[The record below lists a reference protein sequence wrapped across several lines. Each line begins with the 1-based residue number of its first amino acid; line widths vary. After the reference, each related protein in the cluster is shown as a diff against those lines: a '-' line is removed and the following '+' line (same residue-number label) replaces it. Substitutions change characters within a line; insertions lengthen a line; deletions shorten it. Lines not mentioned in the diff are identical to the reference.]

1 MLEQIIYSKKLRKNT
16 GILKKYIN
24 KKLFV
29 SGMFGYSL
37 SNILSCNN
45 IKSHIKFT
53 ESNNLNHNEIAGD
66 FNSNNKN
73 YRSKTT
79 INNKIFI
86 NNNISI
92 KKNNSTSLFKFN
104 IKKNNDINIKKN
116 NSTPLFKFNIKK
128 NNDINIKKNNST
140 PLFKFQK
147 LNKLNEKQNLISIEQ
162 LLINDNI
169 KKIYEGFKIFNIN
182 ITNNNII
189 YFILQ
194 NHHKKSILI
203 TYLIKKY
210 FDLYFY
216 KFTKIESFLKN
227 APSNNKILKNTLK
240 LLYNNNSLKLNEN
253 KNFYKNNL
261 SKKKFDPL
269 IKNINKEFILDKIV
283 ENINSINSKR
293 FFTIN
298 EILKS
303 IKKCDFGSI
312 INNNFCSFLGRVFS
326 FILIEDKTFA
336 VKYFFNIDNIDN
348 LNKINITNNII
359 NTNNKEKYVFLKL
372 EHLIYNEDIQTI
384 YSNYTMA
391 LINNNKYKFQYS
403 NYILPFFLDKIFT
416 DNKYFKYYF
425 SIFNNTFIKN
435 TPDSFIRCILN
446 KNSTENSNYIN
457 KIHNL
462 FFSYDIPDIF
472 EGKYENIFTQKRFMF
487 VDFLI
492 NSTEIINKSIIL
504 KLNFTEDLYD
514 DYYIDYYNFKN
525 FNDILNYYKSLVEIN
540 ERLMYIIQFT
550 LNYDIKDEF
559 LSDNEE
565 LNRIN
570 LIINLF
576 QNTIKLNYLLRKI
589 SKNNEYGFNIKDFKN
604 IKFEIN
610 KYSKMFFEIRSK
622 VVKFKKN
629 INKNTINNDIFNNLN
644 YYLEN
649 CREMKKG
656 IITINKLIE
665 NKKK

>member
-16 GILKKYIN
+16 DILKNYIN

-45 IKSHIKFT
+45 IESHIKFT
-53 ESNNLNHNEIAGD
+53 ESNNLNHNEIARD

-73 YRSKTT
+73 YRFETT

-116 NSTPLFKFNIKK
+116 NSTPLFKF
-128 NNDINIKKNNST
+128 
-140 PLFKFQK
+140 QK
-147 LNKLNEKQNLISIEQ
+147 LNKLKEKQNLISIEQ

-169 KKIYEGFKIFNIN
+169 KKTYEGFKIFNIN

-194 NHHKKSILI
+194 NHHKESILI
-203 TYLIKKY
+203 TYLIER
-210 FDLYFY
+210 YFY
-216 KFTKIESFLKN
+216 LYYNKFTKIEFFLKD
-227 APSNNKILKNTLK
+227 APNNNIILEDTLN

-283 ENINSINSKR
+283 ENINSINCER

-312 INNNFCSFLGRVFS
+312 INNNFCSFLEKVFS

-384 YSNYTMA
+384 YSNYITA

-462 FFSYDIPDIF
+462 FFSYNIPDIF
-472 EGKYENIFTQKRFMF
+472 EGKYKNIFTQKRFMF

-589 SKNNEYGFNIKDFKN
+589 SKNNEYDFNIKDFKN

-629 INKNTINNDIFNNLN
+629 INENTINNDIFNNLN

-649 CREMKKG
+649 CREMRKG
-656 IITINKLIE
+656 IITINNLIE